1 MKLGFL
7 ISALTVAT
15 PLHAACGLP
24 HLLGKAGTLVQE
36 FNSCRTDGEVGV
48 DATLELTTFN
58 LLNGQTPQQAFD
70 LLSNQ
75 GFVCKNETCTFVSIS
90 HETNFDRWFGLH
102 SSSPMAQNK
111 RYWHRSSYKISLTG
125 ETILKSSDITADF
138 LYESALVAWP
148 RRPQA
153 EDYEIKN
160 D

>member
-24 HLLGKAGTLVQE
+24 HLLGKTGTLVHE

-58 LLNGQTPQQAFD
+58 LLNGQTRLQAFAV
-70 LLSNQ
+70 LSDQ
-75 GFVCKNETCTFVSIS
+75 GFVCKDETCTLVSTS
-90 HETNFDRWFGLH
+90 RETNFDRWFGLH
-102 SSSPMAQNK
+102 SLNPMAKNK
-111 RYWHRSSYKISLTG
+111 RYWHRSSYIISLNG
-125 ETILKSSDITADF
+125 DTILKSSDVTADF
-138 LYESALVAWP
+138 LSETALVAWP